1 MNRTRCLTLIFLL
14 LRMYIQVQTAYIK
27 GIMTDI
33 KKILLSMRMSYS
45 QKNKMFVRI
54 FAFTLMN
61 GLPISLL
68 SAQSVFT
75 GNVKNMSGEPI
86 VGTIT
91 VQAYNSPVVA
101 GFTRSDAKG
110 DYSICYEGKA
120 DSITLTIS
128 GMLIGKHSKTVA
140 NRSQRVDFIIKE
152 QTLKL
157 KEVTVNASKIRQNK
171 DTLDF
176 LVGAYTDQNDRV
188 IGDVIKKMPGIEV
201 AESGKISFNGREI
214 SKFYV
219 ENMDLLHGKYGL
231 ATNNI
236 SAKAVS
242 IVQVLENHQPI
253 KALRDKLPTSDVA
266 INLKLK
272 NSAKGTFSI
281 MGLIGGGYQPILWN
295 AELSAMYFGKKRQ
308 NMTIY
313 KGNNSG
319 DNVASEFLTHY
330 DYERMY
336 MNPNSSL
343 RVQMPTTPSV
353 PRKRYIDNH
362 SHAVTTNHLIKTN
375 ENTEFTTNVLYY
387 DDCIRKDGYSFYEQY
402 LPAGEKLVIEEQLAS
417 TSHIHNAEVASRVN
431 VNTENHYFN
440 NALNL
445 KASWNNDFA
454 TGNTYSNVNQEDTK
468 IDQRLDKPFFSIDNT
483 MNFIKMTPKSSY
495 KLYFSVG
502 YGQKPHSLTISPVTY
517 LGERQLNSLAQDL
530 TARDLGAVLR
540 LSYGFRLKYFR
551 LDYSFWGR
559 ADVRNLNTELNG
571 ETTGNIENDFDNTF
585 KNNLWYNTY
594 QIGFSQNYSY
604 EKGDFKATIGLPFVY
619 YILTDNDKIPNICN
633 THNRVSLHP
642 TLSLKYEHRSFTF
655 HVSGNARRSFGD
667 VNTSYTGYI
676 MHGYRNLLRNT
687 ADRLLENRFAKA
699 NASVSYKDIFNALFI
714 NLGINY
720 GYSWKNLLY
729 GYSYQGIMSIKNTI
743 EQPTDTENYGIKLS
757 ASKGLNFWSGT
768 LRIFGNYNVG
778 NGQQLIQKEIL
789 DSRFRN
795 YGAGTGLNL
804 SPASFLSLNYSFSW
818 SESQSYI
825 VGRSSDFPKI
835 RQTSQTAGLNIFP
848 TKAITINMNVEHQ
861 YNSVAGQRY
870 TTFADAGLKWKNK
883 HVDIELGVNNIFNAR
898 QYVSASYSEVSTYYY
913 SYNLRPVSALLKFR
927 FKIK

>member
-1 MNRTRCLTLIFLL
+1 MNTKLNTSKHDYFI
-14 LRMYIQVQTAYIK
+14 
-27 GIMTDI
+27 
-33 KKILLSMRMSYS
+33 
-45 QKNKMFVRI
+45 RI
-54 FAFTLMN
+54 FFFVLLNVCVTF
-61 GLPISLL
+61 LL
-68 SAQSVFT
+68 SAQSVFS
-75 GNVKNMSGEPI
+75 GSVKNESGEPLI
-86 VGTIT
+86 GTII
-91 VQAYNSPVVA
+91 VQAKNSLIIA
-101 GFTRSDAKG
+101 GFTRSDANGKYTVG
-110 DYSICYEGKA
+110 YEGKA
-120 DSITLTIS
+120 DSITLTVS
-128 GMLIGKHSKTVA
+128 GMLIGKHSKVVA
-140 NRSQRVDFIIKE
+140 NKSQRVDFIIKE
-152 QTLKL
+152 QALKI

-201 AESGKISFNGREI
+201 DESGKISFNGREI

-272 NSAKGTFSI
+272 DSAKGAFSI
-281 MGLIGGGYQPILWN
+281 MGLIGGGCQPVLWN
-295 AELSAMYFGKKRQ
+295 AELSVMYFGKKRQ

-319 DNVASEFLTHY
+319 DNVALEFRTHY

-336 MNPNSSL
+336 MNPISSL
-343 RVQMPTTPSV
+343 QVQMPTTPSV
-353 PRKRYIDNH
+353 PRKRYIDNR
-362 SHAVTTNHLIKTN
+362 SHAVTTNHLVKTN

-387 DDCIRKDGYSFYEQY
+387 DDCIRKEGYSFYEQF
-402 LPAGEKLVIEEQLAS
+402 LPAGEKLIIEEQLAS
-417 TSHIHNAEVASRVN
+417 VSHIHNAEVASRIN

-445 KASWNNDFA
+445 KASWNDDFA
-454 TGNTYSNVNQEDTK
+454 TGSTYSNANQESTK
-468 IDQRLDKPFFSIDNT
+468 IEQHLDQPFFSIDNA
-483 MNFIKMTPKSSY
+483 MNLIKTTPKNSY

-502 YGQKPHSLTISPVTY
+502 YGQKPHALTVSPATY
-517 LGERQLNSLAQDL
+517 LGKGQLKSLVQDL
-530 TARDLGAVLR
+530 TARDFGAVLR
-540 LSYGFRLKYFR
+540 LSYGFRLKDFR

-559 ADVRNLNTELNG
+559 ADLRNLNTELSG
-571 ETTGNIENDFDNTF
+571 EATGNITEVFDDTF

-594 QIGFSQNYSY
+594 QVGLSQSYSY
-604 EKGDFKATIGLPFVY
+604 ERGNFKATLGLPFIC
-619 YILTDNDKIPNICN
+619 YILTDNDKITDIYS
-633 THNRVSLHP
+633 THDRVCLQPSL
-642 TLSLKYEHRSFTF
+642 LLKYEYRSFTF

-676 MHGYRNLLRNT
+676 MNGYRNLLRNT
-687 ADRLLENRFAKA
+687 ADRLLENCFATA
-699 NASVSYKDIFNALFI
+699 NTSVSYKDIFNALFV
-714 NLGINY
+714 NLGVNY

-743 EQPTDTENYGIKLS
+743 EQPTDIENYGIKLS

-768 LRIFGNYNVG
+768 LRVSGNYNGG

-795 YGAGTGLNL
+795 YGVGTGLNL
-804 SPASFLSLNYSFSW
+804 YPVSFLSLNYSFSW

-825 VGRSSDFPKI
+825 VGRSSDFPRI
-835 RQTSQTAGLNIFP
+835 RRTSQTVGLNIFP
-848 TKAITINMNVEHQ
+848 VKAITINMNVEHQ
-861 YNSVAGQRY
+861 YNSVTGQRY
-870 TTFADAGLKWKNK
+870 TTFADAGLKWKSK
-883 HVDIELGVNNIFNAR
+883 QVDIELGVNNIFNAR

>member
-1 MNRTRCLTLIFLL
+1 MNTKLNISQHDYLI
-14 LRMYIQVQTAYIK
+14 
-27 GIMTDI
+27 
-33 KKILLSMRMSYS
+33 
-45 QKNKMFVRI
+45 RI
-54 FAFTLMN
+54 FFFVLLNACVTF
-61 GLPISLL
+61 LL
-68 SAQSVFT
+68 SAQSVFR
-75 GNVKNMSGEPI
+75 GSVKNESGEPLI
-86 VGTIT
+86 GTIT
-91 VQAYNSPVVA
+91 VQIKNSSIIA
-101 GFTRSDAKG
+101 GFTQSDANGK
-110 DYSICYEGKA
+110 YMVSYEGKA
-120 DSITLTIS
+120 DSITLTIAS
-128 GMLIGKHSKTVA
+128 MLIGKHSKTVA
-140 NRSQRVDFIIKE
+140 NQSQQVDFIIKE
-152 QTLKL
+152 QALNL
-157 KEVTVNASKIRQNK
+157 KEVTVNGAKIRQNK

-201 AESGKISFNGREI
+201 DEEGKISFNGREI

-253 KALRDKLPTSDVA
+253 KALREKLPTNDVA

-272 NSAKGTFSI
+272 DSAKGTFSM
-281 MGLIGGGYQPILWN
+281 MGLIGGGYQPVLWN

-319 DNVASEFLTHY
+319 DNVASEFRTHY

-336 MNPNSSL
+336 MNPISSL
-343 RVQMPTTPSV
+343 QVQMPTTPSV
-353 PRKRYIDNH
+353 PRKRYIDNR
-362 SHAVTTNHLIKTN
+362 SHAVTTNHLVKTN

-387 DDCIRKDGYSFYEQY
+387 DDCIRKEGYSFYEQF
-402 LPAGEKLVIEEQLAS
+402 LPAGEKLIIEEQLAS
-417 TSHIHNAEVASRVN
+417 ASHIHNAEVASRLN
-431 VNTENHYFN
+431 INAENYYFN

-445 KASWNNDFA
+445 KASWNDDFA
-454 TGNTYSNVNQEDTK
+454 TGSTYSNANQESIK
-468 IDQRLDKPFFSIDNT
+468 IEQHLEQPFFSIDNT
-483 MNFIKMTPKSSY
+483 MNLIKTTPKNSY

-502 YGQKPHSLTISPVTY
+502 YGQKPHALTVSPATY
-517 LGERQLNSLAQDL
+517 LGEGQLKSLVQDL
-530 TARDLGAVLR
+530 TARDFGAVLR
-540 LSYGFRLKYFR
+540 LSYGFRLKDFR
-551 LDYSFWGR
+551 LDYSLWGR
-559 ADVRNLNTELNG
+559 ADVRNLNTELSG
-571 ETTGNIENDFDNTF
+571 EATGNTTEVFDDTF

-594 QIGFSQNYSY
+594 QVGLSQSYSY
-604 EKGDFKATIGLPFVY
+604 ERGNFKVTLGLPFIC
-619 YILTDNDKIPNICN
+619 YILTDNDKIPDIYS
-633 THNRVSLHP
+633 THDRVCLQPSL
-642 TLSLKYEHRSFTF
+642 LLKYEYRSFTF

-676 MHGYRNLLRNT
+676 MNGYRNLLSNT
-687 ADRLLENRFAKA
+687 ADRLLENRFATA
-699 NASVSYKDIFNALFI
+699 NTSVSYKDIFNALFV
-714 NLGINY
+714 NLGVNY

-729 GYSYQGIMSIKNTI
+729 GYNYQGIMSIKNTI

-768 LRIFGNYNVG
+768 LRVAGNYNGG

-795 YGAGTGLNL
+795 YGVGTGLNL
-804 SPASFLSLNYSFSW
+804 SPISFLSLNYFFSW

-825 VGRSSDFPKI
+825 VGRSSDFPRI
-835 RQTSQTAGLNIFP
+835 RRTSQTVGLNVFP
-848 TKAITINMNVEHQ
+848 AKAITINMNVEHQ

-883 HVDIELGVNNIFNAR
+883 QVDIELGINNIFNAR

>member
-1 MNRTRCLTLIFLL
+1 VTF
-14 LRMYIQVQTAYIK
+14 
-27 GIMTDI
+27 
-33 KKILLSMRMSYS
+33 
-45 QKNKMFVRI
+45 
-54 FAFTLMN
+54 
-61 GLPISLL
+61 LL
-68 SAQSVFT
+68 SAQSVFR
-75 GNVKNMSGEPI
+75 GSVKNESGEPLI
-86 VGTIT
+86 GTIT
-91 VQAYNSPVVA
+91 VQIKNSSIIA
-101 GFTRSDAKG
+101 GFTQSDANGK
-110 DYSICYEGKA
+110 YMVSYEGKA
-120 DSITLTIS
+120 DSITLTIAS
-128 GMLIGKHSKTVA
+128 MLIGKHSKTVA
-140 NRSQRVDFIIKE
+140 NQSQQVDFIIKE
-152 QTLKL
+152 QALNL
-157 KEVTVNASKIRQNK
+157 KEVTVNGAKIRQNK

-201 AESGKISFNGREI
+201 DEEGKISFNGREI

-253 KALRDKLPTSDVA
+253 KALREKLPTNDVA

-272 NSAKGTFSI
+272 DSAKGTFSM
-281 MGLIGGGYQPILWN
+281 MGLIGGGYQPVLWN

-319 DNVASEFLTHY
+319 DNVASEFRTHY

-336 MNPNSSL
+336 MNPISSL
-343 RVQMPTTPSV
+343 QVQMPTTPSV
-353 PRKRYIDNH
+353 PRKRYIDNR
-362 SHAVTTNHLIKTN
+362 SHAVTTNHLVKTN

-387 DDCIRKDGYSFYEQY
+387 DDCIRKEGYSFYEQF
-402 LPAGEKLVIEEQLAS
+402 LPAGEKLIIEEQLAS
-417 TSHIHNAEVASRVN
+417 ASHIHNAEVASRLN
-431 VNTENHYFN
+431 INAENYYFN

-445 KASWNNDFA
+445 KASWNDDFA
-454 TGNTYSNVNQEDTK
+454 TGSTYSNANQESIK
-468 IDQRLDKPFFSIDNT
+468 IEQHLEQPFFSIDNT
-483 MNFIKMTPKSSY
+483 MNLIKTTPKNSY

-502 YGQKPHSLTISPVTY
+502 YGQKPHALTVSPATY
-517 LGERQLNSLAQDL
+517 LGEGQLKSLVQDL
-530 TARDLGAVLR
+530 TARDFGAVLR
-540 LSYGFRLKYFR
+540 LSYGFRLKDFR
-551 LDYSFWGR
+551 LDYSLWGR
-559 ADVRNLNTELNG
+559 ADVRNLNTELSG
-571 ETTGNIENDFDNTF
+571 EATGNTTEVFDDTF

-594 QIGFSQNYSY
+594 QVGLSQSYSY
-604 EKGDFKATIGLPFVY
+604 ERGNFKVTLGLPFIC
-619 YILTDNDKIPNICN
+619 YILTDNDKIPDIYS
-633 THNRVSLHP
+633 THDRVCLQPSL
-642 TLSLKYEHRSFTF
+642 LLKYEYRSFTF

-676 MHGYRNLLRNT
+676 MNGYRNLLSNT
-687 ADRLLENRFAKA
+687 ADRLLENRFATA
-699 NASVSYKDIFNALFI
+699 NTSVSYKDIFNALFV
-714 NLGINY
+714 NLGVNY

-729 GYSYQGIMSIKNTI
+729 GYNYQGIMSIKNTI

-768 LRIFGNYNVG
+768 LRVAGNYNGG

-795 YGAGTGLNL
+795 YGVGTGLNL
-804 SPASFLSLNYSFSW
+804 SPISFLSLNYFFSW

-825 VGRSSDFPKI
+825 VGRSSDFPRI
-835 RQTSQTAGLNIFP
+835 RRTSQTVGLNVFP
-848 TKAITINMNVEHQ
+848 AKAITINMNVEHQ

-883 HVDIELGVNNIFNAR
+883 QVDIELGINNIFNAR

>member
-1 MNRTRCLTLIFLL
+1 MNTKLNISQHDYLI
-14 LRMYIQVQTAYIK
+14 
-27 GIMTDI
+27 
-33 KKILLSMRMSYS
+33 
-45 QKNKMFVRI
+45 RI
-54 FAFTLMN
+54 FFFVLLNACVTF
-61 GLPISLL
+61 LL
-68 SAQSVFT
+68 SAQSVFR
-75 GNVKNMSGEPI
+75 GSVKNESGEPLI
-86 VGTIT
+86 GTIT
-91 VQAYNSPVVA
+91 VQIKNSSIIA
-101 GFTRSDAKG
+101 GFTQSDANGK
-110 DYSICYEGKA
+110 YMVSYEGKA
-120 DSITLTIS
+120 DSITLTIAS
-128 GMLIGKHSKTVA
+128 MLIGKHSKTVA
-140 NRSQRVDFIIKE
+140 NQSQQVDFIIKE
-152 QTLKL
+152 QALNL
-157 KEVTVNASKIRQNK
+157 KEVTVNGAKIRQNK

-201 AESGKISFNGREI
+201 DEEGKISFNGREI

-253 KALRDKLPTSDVA
+253 KALREKLPTNDVA

-272 NSAKGTFSI
+272 DSAKGTFSM
-281 MGLIGGGYQPILWN
+281 MGLIGGGYQPVLWN

-319 DNVASEFLTHY
+319 DNVASEFRTHY

-336 MNPNSSL
+336 MNPISSL
-343 RVQMPTTPSV
+343 QVQMPTTPSV
-353 PRKRYIDNH
+353 PRKRYIDNR
-362 SHAVTTNHLIKTN
+362 SHAVTANHLVKTN

-387 DDCIRKDGYSFYEQY
+387 DDCIRKEGYSFYEQF
-402 LPAGEKLVIEEQLAS
+402 LPAGEKLIIEEQLAS
-417 TSHIHNAEVASRVN
+417 ASHIHNAEVASRLN
-431 VNTENHYFN
+431 INAENYYFN

-445 KASWNNDFA
+445 KASWNDDFA
-454 TGNTYSNVNQEDTK
+454 TGSTYSNANQESIK
-468 IDQRLDKPFFSIDNT
+468 IEQHLEQPFFSIDNT
-483 MNFIKMTPKSSY
+483 MNLIKTTPKNSY

-502 YGQKPHSLTISPVTY
+502 YGQKPHALTVSPATY
-517 LGERQLNSLAQDL
+517 LGEGQLKSLVQDL
-530 TARDLGAVLR
+530 TARDFGAVLR
-540 LSYGFRLKYFR
+540 LSYGFRLKDFR
-551 LDYSFWGR
+551 LDYSLWGR
-559 ADVRNLNTELNG
+559 ADVRNLNTELSG
-571 ETTGNIENDFDNTF
+571 EVTGNTTEVFDDTF

-594 QIGFSQNYSY
+594 QVGLSQSYSY
-604 EKGDFKATIGLPFVY
+604 EKGNFKATLGLPIIC
-619 YILTDNDKIPNICN
+619 YILTDSDKIPDIYS
-633 THNRVSLHP
+633 THDRVCLQPS
-642 TLSLKYEHRSFTF
+642 LSLKYEYRSFTF

-676 MHGYRNLLRNT
+676 MNGYRNLLRNT
-687 ADRLLENRFAKA
+687 ADRLLENRFATA
-699 NASVSYKDIFNALFI
+699 NTSVSYKDIFNALFV
-714 NLGINY
+714 NLGVNY

-743 EQPTDTENYGIKLS
+743 EQSTDTENYGIKLS

-768 LRIFGNYNVG
+768 LRVSGNYNGG

-795 YGAGTGLNL
+795 YGVGTGLNL
-804 SPASFLSLNYSFSW
+804 SPISFLSLNYFFSW

-825 VGRSSDFPKI
+825 VGRSSDFPRI
-835 RQTSQTAGLNIFP
+835 RRTSQTVGLNVFP
-848 TKAITINMNVEHQ
+848 AKAITINMNVEHQ

-883 HVDIELGVNNIFNAR
+883 QVDIELGVNNIFNAR

>member
-1 MNRTRCLTLIFLL
+1 MKTKLNTSKHDYLI
-14 LRMYIQVQTAYIK
+14 
-27 GIMTDI
+27 
-33 KKILLSMRMSYS
+33 
-45 QKNKMFVRI
+45 RI
-54 FAFTLMN
+54 FFFVFLNVCVTF
-61 GLPISLL
+61 LL
-68 SAQSVFT
+68 SAQSVFS
-75 GNVKNMSGEPI
+75 GNVKNETGEAI
-86 VGTIT
+86 IGTIT
-91 VQAYNSPVVA
+91 VQAKNSLIIA
-101 GFTRSDAKG
+101 GFTRSDANGKYTVG
-110 DYSICYEGKA
+110 YEGKA
-120 DSITLTIS
+120 DSIVLTVS
-128 GMLIGKHSKTVA
+128 GMLIGKHSKVVV
-140 NRSQRVDFIIKE
+140 NKSQRVDFVIKE
-152 QTLKL
+152 QALKL

-272 NSAKGTFSI
+272 DSAKGTLSI
-281 MGLIGGGYQPILWN
+281 VGLIGGGYQPVLWN

-319 DNVASEFLTHY
+319 DNVALEFRTHY
-330 DYERMY
+330 DYERIY
-336 MNPNSSL
+336 MNSISSL
-343 RVQMPTTPSV
+343 QVQMPTTPSV
-353 PRKRYIDNH
+353 PRKRYIDNR
-362 SHAVTTNHLIKTN
+362 SHAVTTNHLVKTN
-375 ENTEFTTNVLYY
+375 ENTEFTTNILYY
-387 DDCIRKDGYSFYEQY
+387 DDCIRKEGYSFYEQF
-402 LPAGEKLVIEEQLAS
+402 LPVGEKLIIEEQLAS
-417 TSHIHNAEVASRVN
+417 ASHIHNAEVASRAN

-454 TGNTYSNVNQEDTK
+454 TGSTYSNANQETTK
-468 IDQRLDKPFFSIDNT
+468 IEQRLDQPFFSIDNT
-483 MNFIKMTPKSSY
+483 MNLIKTTPKNSY

-502 YGQKPHSLTISPVTY
+502 YGQKPHTLTVSPATY
-517 LGERQLNSLAQDL
+517 LGEEQLKSLVQDL
-530 TARDLGAVLR
+530 TVRDFGAVLR
-540 LSYGFRLKYFR
+540 LSYGFRLKDFR

-559 ADVRNLNTELNG
+559 ADVRNLNTGLSG
-571 ETTGNIENDFDNTF
+571 EATGNVTEVFDDTF

-594 QIGFSQNYSY
+594 QAGLSQNYSY
-604 EKGDFKATIGLPFVY
+604 EKGNFKATLGLPFIY
-619 YILTDNDKIPNICN
+619 YILTDNDKIPDIYSM
-633 THNRVSLHP
+633 HNRVCLQPS
-642 TLSLKYEHRSFTF
+642 LSLKYEHRSFTF
-655 HVSGNARRSFGD
+655 HVLGNAKRSFGD
-667 VNTSYTGYI
+667 INAGYTGYI
-676 MHGYRNLLRNT
+676 LHGYRNLLRNT
-687 ADRLLENRFAKA
+687 ADRLLENRFATAKI
-699 NASVSYKDIFNALFI
+699 SVSYKDIFHALFV
-714 NLGINY
+714 NLGVNY

-743 EQPTDTENYGIKLS
+743 EQPTDTENYGIRLS
-757 ASKGLNFWSGT
+757 ASKGLSFWSGT
-768 LRIFGNYNVG
+768 LKVSGNYNGG

-795 YGAGTGLNL
+795 YGVGTGLNL
-804 SPASFLSLNYSFSW
+804 SPISFLSLNYSFSW
-818 SESQSYI
+818 SESQNYI
-825 VGRSSDFPKI
+825 VGRSLDFPKI
-835 RQTSQTAGLNIFP
+835 RRTSQTVGLNVFP
-848 TKAITINMNVEHQ
+848 MKAITINMNVEHQ

-870 TTFADAGLKWKNK
+870 TIFADAGLKWKNK
-883 HVDIELGVNNIFNAR
+883 HLDIELGINNIFNAR